1 MRLKSFLTIAVAFS
15 ALSLP
20 AFATQSSPTP
30 INTNNPAELRIAVV
44 ASGTSGKLSFAGIP
58 QLIANDAVFKA
69 ELAKRNIKLTWV
81 PVTTAAVGTL
91 VNESFINKKIDF
103 AFYGDLPSV
112 ILNASGVS
120 TKLVVPGS
128 IGNNVYLV
136 VPPDSPAKSIADLK
150 GKKIALHR
158 GRPWEANF
166 GQLISSQNLKLQDF
180 KIINLNPQAGAA
192 ALSGKSVDAFFTLS
206 DAYNLV
212 DKKLGK
218 IIWSTQALP
227 ADWKMRAEL
236 WGSTSFITQY
246 PGVTQLLA
254 DADVRAIHWVSQ
266 DQNKLKFQ
274 QTQAQFGQPLSVI
287 QRDSANKTTTWKQD
301 WSPVYNTAL
310 LQSHYQ
316 KVINHAYQNRLI
328 SKPLTASQLFN
339 PQFTNAALKN
349 LKLEQYW
356 TVSST
361 QTVAANN
368 LASNLNNRSANNL
381 TKNTPAAK
389 ASGNNQ

>member
-1 MRLKSFLTIAVAFS
+1 MRFQPVFNLLAFS
-15 ALSLP
+15 LLLG
-20 AFATQSSPTP
+20 SSPLYAVESV
-30 INTNNPAELRIAVV
+30 PASASPQELRIAVV
-44 ASGTSGKLSFAGIP
+44 GSGTSGKLSFAGVP
-58 QLIANDAVFKA
+58 QLIANDPVFKA
-69 ELAKRNIKLTWV
+69 ELAKRNIKLTWI

-112 ILNASGVS
+112 ILNASGGVS

-128 IGNNVYLV
+128 VGNNVYLV
-136 VPPDSPAKSIADLK
+136 VPPDSTATSIKDLV

-158 GRPWEANF
+158 GRPWEVNF
-166 GQLISSQNLKLQDF
+166 GQLIGSQQLKLQDF

-192 ALSGKSVDAFFTLS
+192 ALSSKGVDAFFTLS

-218 IIWSTQALP
+218 IIWSSQSLP

-236 WGSTSFITQY
+236 WGSSDFISKY
-246 PGVTQLLA
+246 PAVTQLLA
-254 DADVRAIHWVSQ
+254 DADVRATYWVSQ
-266 DQNKLKFQ
+266 EPNKLKYQ

-287 QRDSANKTTTWKQD
+287 QRDSTNSNSSWKQD

-310 LQSHYQ
+310 LQAHYQ
-316 KVINHAYQNRLI
+316 KVINHAYQNKLI
-328 SKPLTASQLFN
+328 SKPLNASQLFN
-339 PQFTNAALKN
+339 PQFTNIAIKN

-356 TVSST
+356 SVPQPATNSVVLK
-361 QTVAANN
+361 TVAP
-368 LASNLNNRSANNL
+368 
-381 TKNTPAAK
+381 KAADLK
-389 ASGNNQ
+389 TNGTR

>member
-1 MRLKSFLTIAVAFS
+1 MRFQPLFNLLAFS
-15 ALSLP
+15 LLLS
-20 AFATQSSPTP
+20 SSPLYAVESA
-30 INTNNPAELRIAVV
+30 PATTSPQELRIAVV
-44 ASGTSGKLSFAGIP
+44 GSGTSGKLSFAGIP
-58 QLIANDAVFKA
+58 QLIANDPVFKA
-69 ELAKRNIKLTWV
+69 ELAKRQIKLTWI

-112 ILNASGVS
+112 ILNASGIS

-128 IGNNVYLV
+128 VGNNVYLV
-136 VPPDSPAKSIADLK
+136 VPPDSTATSIKDLV

-158 GRPWEANF
+158 GRPWEVNF
-166 GQLISSQNLKLQDF
+166 GQLIGSQHLKLQDF

-192 ALSGKSVDAFFTLS
+192 ALSSKGVDAFFTLS

-218 IIWSTQALP
+218 IIWSSQSQP

-236 WGSTSFITQY
+236 WGSSDFISKY
-246 PGVTQLLA
+246 PAVTQLLA
-254 DADVRAIHWVSQ
+254 DADVRATYWVSQ
-266 DQNKLKFQ
+266 EPNKLKYQ

-287 QRDSANKTTTWKQD
+287 QRDTTNRNSTWKQD

-310 LQSHYQ
+310 LQAHYQ
-316 KVINHAYQNRLI
+316 KVINHAYQNKLI
-328 SKPLTASQLFN
+328 SKPVNTSQLFN
-339 PQFTNAALKN
+339 PQFTNLAIKN

-356 TVSST
+356 AVP
-361 QTVAANN
+361 QPAAPANTVAFK
-368 LASNLNNRSANNL
+368 
-381 TKNTPAAK
+381 TAALK
-389 ASGNNQ
+389 TTETR